1 MSHLFQNHL
10 HLLLHAI
17 ELVLPVFVTL
27 RNIFFDFL
35 DDSRL
40 HLLDCVNEVERGL
53 VDVLLSECDVDGVEI
68 MLDIV
73 VVAVSRRIF

>member
-17 ELVLPVFVTL
+17 ELVLPIFVTL
-27 RNIFFDFL
+27 RNIFLDFL
-35 DDSRL
+35 NDSRL
-40 HLLDCVNEVERGL
+40 HFLDCVNEAERGL
-53 VDVLLSECDVDGVEI
+53 VDVLLSECDVDGVEV

-73 VVAVSRRIF
+73 VVAISRGIF